1 MQTEG
6 QDFAQSHSAS
16 GGGWGW
22 ILAYGIAVLLIG
34 VLALA
39 NPIATGFATGVL
51 IAFVLI
57 AYGVFAIA
65 TSFSSL
71 KGRARW
77 IELLLGLLA
86 LAAGLATLFL
96 PVVGALWLVWSIG
109 AWLLVSGVLE
119 VVSAVRFRT
128 DRGWRLFL
136 GVVDVLI
143 GLWLLMAG
151 PVTGLAFLAVL
162 VGLSFLL
169 RGVFLILLALA
180 LRRFVRA

>member
-1 MQTEG
+1 M
-6 QDFAQSHSAS
+6 
-16 GGGWGW
+16 
-22 ILAYGIAVLLIG
+22 
-34 VLALA
+34 
-39 NPIATGFATGVL
+39 
-51 IAFVLI
+51 
-57 AYGVFAIA
+57 
-65 TSFSSL
+65 
-71 KGRARW
+71 
-77 IELLLGLLA
+77 
-86 LAAGLATLFL
+86 
-96 PVVGALWLVWSIG
+96 WSIG

>member
-1 MQTEG
+1 MPTG
-6 QDFAQSHSAS
+6 GRDFAQNHAES

-34 VLALA
+34 VFALA
-39 NPIATGFATGVL
+39 NPIATGFATGIL

-57 AYGVFAIA
+57 SFGVFAIA

-86 LAAGLATLFL
+86 LLAGLATLFL
-96 PVVGALWLVWSIG
+96 PYVGALSLVWMIG

-119 VVSAVRFRT
+119 IASAIRFPV
-128 DRGWRLFL
+128 DRGWRFFL
-136 GVVDVLI
+136 GVVDTLI

-162 VGLSFLL
+162 VGISLLL
-169 RGVFLILLALA
+169 RGVFIIMLALA
-180 LRRFVRA
+180 LRRFAQA